1 MDTGNAVALCHRGR
15 ALLQMNQ
22 HCAAKADLSAAL
34 ALLQQ
39 QVGGGAGQAHM
50 ELNGFFWQQRIQ
62 GLLAGLGDQ
71 EK

>member
-15 ALLQMNQ
+15 ALLQMQQ
-22 HCAAKADLSAAL
+22 HGAARADLSAAL

-39 QVGGGAGQAHM
+39 GGGAGQAHM
-50 ELNGFFWQQRIQ
+50 ELNGVYWQQRIQ
-62 GLLAGLGDQ
+62 GLLAGLDDQ